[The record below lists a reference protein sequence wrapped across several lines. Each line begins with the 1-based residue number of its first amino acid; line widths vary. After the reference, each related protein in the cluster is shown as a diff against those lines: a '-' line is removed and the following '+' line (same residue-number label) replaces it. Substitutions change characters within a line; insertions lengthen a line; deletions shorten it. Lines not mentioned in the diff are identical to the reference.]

1 MLDMGGRALSRGEL
15 PAQPF
20 GRYKAPQLRARL
32 ARGVL
37 DALRKAGV
45 RRERP
50 ACRGARRRHVGCRAC
65 FFASVSLEICKLLY
79 QTCVHVR
86 PVIVMQ
92 VWQDL
97 CFLDLAVPSD
107 FSLHLG
113 RGTGLTSTAFL
124 RQRVLEGNKDFK
136 SPKPETVT
144 HVSAGACMRKLGSI
158 VSSVKRWHVCR
169 CRCQRSQMF
178 TA

>member
-1 MLDMGGRALSRGEL
+1 M
-15 PAQPF
+15 
-20 GRYKAPQLRARL
+20 
-32 ARGVL
+32 
-37 DALRKAGV
+37 
-45 RRERP
+45 
-50 ACRGARRRHVGCRAC
+50 
-65 FFASVSLEICKLLY
+65 SLEICKLLY

-136 SPKPETVT
+136 SPKPETIT
-144 HVSAGACMRKLGSI
+144 HVLGRCVHAQAGQHRQFREEMARLSLPLSTFTDVHSMTVSFGHALAKLRFCSI
-158 VSSVKRWHVCR
+158 SPTVCWESTVLLF
-169 CRCQRSQMF
+169 CIY
-178 TA
+178 AK